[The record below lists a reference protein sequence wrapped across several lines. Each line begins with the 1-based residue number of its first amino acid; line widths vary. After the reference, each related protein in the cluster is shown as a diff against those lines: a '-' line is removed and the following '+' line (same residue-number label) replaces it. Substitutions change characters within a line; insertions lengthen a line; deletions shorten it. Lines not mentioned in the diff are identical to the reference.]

1 VKHLQGRQKLM
12 YNIRIRVM
20 RVLFSGATRR
30 GNKTKDLTQL
40 VEIKSLSM
48 TERFFLSAQTAS
60 PKGYLGEKIITL
72 DEFCLKREF
81 PYEVWKLPF
90 GIGFSKKIRE

>member
-1 VKHLQGRQKLM
+1 
-12 YNIRIRVM
+12 
-20 RVLFSGATRR
+20 
-30 GNKTKDLTQL
+30 
-40 VEIKSLSM
+40 M